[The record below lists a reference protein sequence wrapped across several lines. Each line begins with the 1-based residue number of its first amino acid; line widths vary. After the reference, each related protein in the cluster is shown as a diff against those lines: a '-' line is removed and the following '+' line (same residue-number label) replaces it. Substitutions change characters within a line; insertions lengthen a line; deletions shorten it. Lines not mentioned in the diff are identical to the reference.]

1 MLNKS
6 LIINQKFMLKNSTYL
21 IKKSTQKLPTLYKNK
36 RNSKNFHGIIF
47 AIQMSAFKTKIV

>member
-1 MLNKS
+1 
-6 LIINQKFMLKNSTYL
+6 MLKNSTYL